1 MHLFR
6 RERLTSKHSRMREPN
21 QKVGTT
27 LMTNR

>member
-1 MHLFR
+1 MHPLLM
-6 RERLTSKHSRMREPN
+6 ERMASKQSRTREPN